1 MPLFLQFFL
10 KVRLSQQKL
19 RTSSCSSTLLV
30 GYKDHID
37 AVKLDRELEQ
47 WMQDAAHA
55 DKPCDENLTSVCNAI
70 LHLHILRV
78 MGESW
83 YSVKKIKH
91 HQIYPFQSRLVPG
104 TMPTAKQRRT
114 TLHPCRFWALKKMFP
129 SFPMK
134 YLSHHLLN
142 INMFK
147 GKLIFS
153 RALQFLAIKDGMDQ
167 SKWGVPRNRGT
178 RAAKSMAPL
187 SKPKCKV
194 QGVWAHGT
202 MLKLYVLDPR
212 MPSDSSTVLEM
223 LTWYSCIS
231 FEGHPEFQMIS
242 CTSLRTS
249 ACPCQTLPDLRTVSR
264 AVQEASE
271 IFSQKGQ
278 DLPKGLLLYDSLIFN
293 D

>member
-1 MPLFLQFFL
+1 MDAG
-10 KVRLSQQKL
+10 RC
-19 RTSSCSSTLLV
+19 SCWQ
-30 GYKDHID
+30 
-37 AVKLDRELEQ
+37 AMWWKLDFGLQCHSSPSYSPGDGWVMVFCEKNQAPSDLPISITPSSRNN
-47 WMQDAAHA
+47 AHCKA
-55 DKPCDENLTSVCNAI
+55 KVHHSASMSILSFEKNVSVFSHEI
-70 LHLHILRV
+70 
-78 MGESW
+78 
-83 YSVKKIKH
+83 
-91 HQIYPFQSRLVPG
+91 P
-104 TMPTAKQRRT
+104 
-114 TLHPCRFWALKKMFP
+114 FP
-129 SFPMK
+129 SSIK
-134 YLSHHLLN
+134 YQHVQ
-142 INMFK
+142 

-278 DLPKGLLLYDSLIFN
+278 DLPKELLLYDSLIFN